1 MKKITLSSCLTKLIL
16 AIIVVVGFIWLFSVL
31 FPRAYNVLEAKA
43 LGLDIDADSA
53 AVITAKVDSIPQHT
67 PTKNDSVEW
76 RQVKE
81 FEYAVKLEQDGDCYL
96 VGANVNGVPMKMIL
110 DTGAS
115 TMSISI
121 IEYEFLKK
129 QKLISDSTAVQVS
142 ECTIANGDTTKCFMI
157 KIAQVSIGDTS
168 VKNVDCLVMENPDAP
183 LLLGMNV
190 LNGLGGVSINYK
202 RKLLILR

>member
-16 AIIVVVGFIWLFSVL
+16 TIIVVVGFIWLFSVL

-43 LGLDIDADSA
+43 LGIDEDS
-53 AVITAKVDSIPQHT
+53 VEIVKPKVDSTHT

-76 RQVKE
+76 KQVKE

-96 VGANVNGVPMKMIL
+96 VGANVNGIPMKMTL

-129 QKLISDSTAVQVS
+129 QKLISDSTVQVS
-142 ECTIANGDTTKCFMI
+142 ECTIANGGTTKCFMI

-168 VKNVDCLVMENPDAP
+168 VKNVDCMVMENPDAP

>member
-1 MKKITLSSCLTKLIL
+1 MKKITLSNCLTKLVL
-16 AIIVVVGFIWLFSVL
+16 TIIVVVGFIWLFSAL
-31 FPRAYNVLEAKA
+31 FPRAYNVLEAKV

-53 AVITAKVDSIPQHT
+53 AVITAKVDSILHT

-76 RQVKE
+76 KQVKE
-81 FEYAVKLEQDGDCYL
+81 FEYAVKLEQDGNCYL
-96 VGANVNGVPMKMIL
+96 VGADVNGIPMKMTL

-129 QKLISDSTAVQVS
+129 QKLISDSTVQVS
-142 ECTIANGDTTKCFMI
+142 ECTIANGDATKCFMI

>member
-1 MKKITLSSCLTKLIL
+1 MKKITLSSCLTKLVL
-16 AIIVVVGFIWLFSVL
+16 TIIVVVGFIWLFSVL

-53 AVITAKVDSIPQHT
+53 AVITAK
-67 PTKNDSVEW
+67 NDSVEW
-76 RQVKE
+76 RQVKD
-81 FEYAVKLEQDGDCYL
+81 FEYAVKLEQDGNCYL
-96 VGANVNGVPMKMIL
+96 VGANVNGIPMKMTL

-129 QKLISDSTAVQVS
+129 QKLISDSTARIS

-157 KIAQVSIGDTS
+157 KIAQVSIGDTY

-202 RKLLILR
+202 KKLLILR

>member
-16 AIIVVVGFIWLFSVL
+16 TIIVVVGFIWLFSVL

-43 LGLDIDADSA
+43 LGIDEDS
-53 AVITAKVDSIPQHT
+53 VEIVKPKVDSTHT

-76 RQVKE
+76 KQVKE

-96 VGANVNGVPMKMIL
+96 VGANVNGIPMKMTL

-129 QKLISDSTAVQVS
+129 QKLISDSTAQVS

>member
-1 MKKITLSSCLTKLIL
+1 MKKITLSSCLTKLIVT
-16 AIIVVVGFIWLFSVL
+16 IIVVMGFIWVFSAL
-31 FPRAYNVLEAKA
+31 FPRAYSVLEAKA
-43 LGLDIDADSA
+43 LGVDEDSVEIIKA
-53 AVITAKVDSIPQHT
+53 IKVDSSLNT
-67 PTKNDSVEW
+67 TKNDSVEW
-76 RQVKE
+76 RQVKD
-81 FEYAVKLEQDGDCYL
+81 FEYAVKLEQDGNCYL
-96 VGANVNGVPMKMIL
+96 VGANVNGVPMKMTL

-129 QKLISDSTAVQVS
+129 QKLLSDSTVQVS

-168 VKNVDCLVMENPDAP
+168 VKNVDCMVMENPDAP

>member
-1 MKKITLSSCLTKLIL
+1 MKKITLSSCLTKLVL
-16 AIIVVVGFIWLFSVL
+16 TIIVVVGFIWLFSVL

-53 AVITAKVDSIPQHT
+53 AVITAK
-67 PTKNDSVEW
+67 NDSVEW
-76 RQVKE
+76 KQVKD
-81 FEYAVKLEQDGDCYL
+81 FEYAVKLEQDGNCYL
-96 VGANVNGVPMKMIL
+96 VGANVNGIPMKMTL

-129 QKLISDSTAVQVS
+129 QKLISDSTAQVS

-157 KIAQVSIGDTS
+157 KIAQVSIGDTY

>member
-1 MKKITLSSCLTKLIL
+1 MKKITLSSCLTKLML
-16 AIIVVVGFIWLFSVL
+16 AIVVMFGFIWLFSAL

-43 LGLDIDADSA
+43 LGIDEDS
-53 AVITAKVDSIPQHT
+53 VEIIKTTKVDSSLN

-76 RQVKE
+76 RQVKD
-81 FEYAVKLEQDGDCYL
+81 FEYAVKLEQDGNCYL
-96 VGANVNGVPMKMIL
+96 VGANVNGIPMKMTL

-129 QKLISDSTAVQVS
+129 QKLISDSTAQVS

>member
-1 MKKITLSSCLTKLIL
+1 MKKITLSSCLTKLML
-16 AIIVVVGFIWLFSVL
+16 AIVVMFGFIWLFSAL

-43 LGLDIDADSA
+43 LGIDEDSVEIIKA
-53 AVITAKVDSIPQHT
+53 TKVDSSLN

-76 RQVKE
+76 RQVKD
-81 FEYAVKLEQDGDCYL
+81 FEYAVKLEQDGNCYL
-96 VGANVNGVPMKMIL
+96 VGANVNGVPMKMTL

-129 QKLISDSTAVQVS
+129 QKLISDSTAQVS

>member
-1 MKKITLSSCLTKLIL
+1 MKKITLSSCLTKLVL
-16 AIIVVVGFIWLFSVL
+16 TIIVVVGFIWLFSVL

-53 AVITAKVDSIPQHT
+53 AVITAK
-67 PTKNDSVEW
+67 NDSVEW
-76 RQVKE
+76 KQVKD
-81 FEYAVKLEQDGDCYL
+81 FEYAVKLEQDGNCYL
-96 VGANVNGVPMKMIL
+96 VGANVNGIPMKMTL

-129 QKLISDSTAVQVS
+129 QKLISDSTAQIS

-157 KIAQVSIGDTS
+157 KIAQVSIGDAS

>member
-16 AIIVVVGFIWLFSVL
+16 TIIVVVGFIWLFSVL

-53 AVITAKVDSIPQHT
+53 AVITAKVDSIPHT
-67 PTKNDSVEW
+67 PTKNDSVGW
-76 RQVKE
+76 KQVKE
-81 FEYAVKLEQDGDCYL
+81 FEYAVKLEQDGNCYL
-96 VGANVNGVPMKMIL
+96 VGANVNGIPMKMTL

-129 QKLISDSTAVQVS
+129 QKLISDSTVQVS
-142 ECTIANGDTTKCFMI
+142 ECTIANGGITKCFMI
-157 KIAQVSIGDTS
+157 KIAQVSIGDAS

>member
-1 MKKITLSSCLTKLIL
+1 MKKITLSSCLTKLVLI
-16 AIIVVVGFIWLFSVL
+16 IIVVVGFIWLFSVL

-53 AVITAKVDSIPQHT
+53 AVITAK
-67 PTKNDSVEW
+67 NDSVEW
-76 RQVKE
+76 RQVKD
-81 FEYAVKLEQDGDCYL
+81 FEYAVKLEQDGNCYL
-96 VGANVNGVPMKMIL
+96 VGANVNGIPMKMTL

-129 QKLISDSTAVQVS
+129 QKLISDSTAQVS

-157 KIAQVSIGDTS
+157 KIAQVSIGDTY

>member
-1 MKKITLSSCLTKLIL
+1 MKKITLSSCLTKLVL
-16 AIIVVVGFIWLFSVL
+16 TIIVVVGFIWLFSVL
-31 FPRAYNVLEAKA
+31 FPRAYNVIEAKA

-53 AVITAKVDSIPQHT
+53 AVITAK
-67 PTKNDSVEW
+67 NDSVEW
-76 RQVKE
+76 KQVKD
-81 FEYAVKLEQDGDCYL
+81 FEYAVKLEQDGNCYL
-96 VGANVNGVPMKMIL
+96 VGANVNGIPMKMTL

-129 QKLISDSTAVQVS
+129 QKLISDSTAQIS

-157 KIAQVSIGDTS
+157 KIAQVSIGDTY

>member
-16 AIIVVVGFIWLFSVL
+16 TIIVVVGFIWLFSVL

-43 LGLDIDADSA
+43 LGIDEDSV
-53 AVITAKVDSIPQHT
+53 AVITAKVDSIPHT
-67 PTKNDSVEW
+67 STKNDSVEW
-76 RQVKE
+76 KQVKE
-81 FEYAVKLEQDGDCYL
+81 FEYAVKLEQDGNCYL
-96 VGANVNGVPMKMIL
+96 VGANINGIPMKMTL

-129 QKLISDSTAVQVS
+129 QKLISDSTVQVS

>member
-16 AIIVVVGFIWLFSVL
+16 TLIVVVGFIWLFSVL

-43 LGLDIDADSA
+43 LGIDKDSV
-53 AVITAKVDSIPQHT
+53 AVITAKVDSIPHT

-76 RQVKE
+76 KQVKE

-96 VGANVNGVPMKMIL
+96 VGANVNGIPMKMTL

-129 QKLISDSTAVQVS
+129 QKLISDSTAQVS
-142 ECTIANGDTTKCFMI
+142 ECTIANGGTTKCFMI

>member
-16 AIIVVVGFIWLFSVL
+16 TIIVVVGFIWLFSVL

-53 AVITAKVDSIPQHT
+53 AVITAK
-67 PTKNDSVEW
+67 NDSVEW
-76 RQVKE
+76 RQVKD
-81 FEYAVKLEQDGDCYL
+81 FEYAVKLEQDGNCYL
-96 VGANVNGVPMKMIL
+96 VGANVNGIPMKMTL

-129 QKLISDSTAVQVS
+129 QKLISNSTAQIS
-142 ECTIANGDTTKCFMI
+142 ECTIANGDITKCFMI
-157 KIAQVSIGDTS
+157 KIAQVSIGDTY

>member
-1 MKKITLSSCLTKLIL
+1 MKKITLSSCLTKLIVT
-16 AIIVVVGFIWLFSVL
+16 IIVVMGFIWVFSAL
-31 FPRAYNVLEAKA
+31 FPRAYSVLETKA
-43 LGLDIDADSA
+43 LGIDE
-53 AVITAKVDSIPQHT
+53 DSIGIVKAKIDSVLKSA
-67 PTKNDSVEW
+67 KNDSVEW
-76 RQVKE
+76 RQVKD
-81 FEYAVKLEQDGDCYL
+81 FEYAVKLEQDGNCYL
-96 VGANVNGVPMKMIL
+96 VGANVNGVPMKMTL

-121 IEYEFLKK
+121 IEYNFLKK
-129 QKLISDSTAVQVS
+129 QKLLSDSTVQAS

-168 VKNVDCLVMENPDAP
+168 VKNVDCVVMENPNAP

>member
-16 AIIVVVGFIWLFSVL
+16 TLIVVVGFIWLFSVL

-43 LGLDIDADSA
+43 LGIDKDSV
-53 AVITAKVDSIPQHT
+53 AVITAKVDSIPHT

-76 RQVKE
+76 KQVKE

-96 VGANVNGVPMKMIL
+96 VGANVNGIPMKMTL

-129 QKLISDSTAVQVS
+129 QKLISDSTAQVS

-190 LNGLGGVSINYK
+190 LNSLGGVSINYK

>member
-1 MKKITLSSCLTKLIL
+1 MKKITLSGCLTKLIV
-16 AIIVVVGFIWLFSVL
+16 AIIVVMGFIWVFSAL
-31 FPRAYNVLEAKA
+31 FPRAYSVLEAKA
-43 LGLDIDADSA
+43 LGIDEDS
-53 AVITAKVDSIPQHT
+53 VEIVKAKVDSIK

-76 RQVKE
+76 RQAKE
-81 FEYAVKLEQDGDCYL
+81 FEYAVKLEQDGNCYL
-96 VGANVNGVPMKMIL
+96 VGANVNGVPMKMTL

-129 QKLISDSTAVQVS
+129 QKLISDSTVQVS

-168 VKNVDCLVMENPDAP
+168 VKNVDCMVMENPDAP

>member
-16 AIIVVVGFIWLFSVL
+16 TLIVVVGFIWLFSVL

-43 LGLDIDADSA
+43 LGIDEDSV
-53 AVITAKVDSIPQHT
+53 AVIAAKVDSIPHT

-76 RQVKE
+76 KQVKE

-96 VGANVNGVPMKMIL
+96 VGANVNGIPMKMTL

-129 QKLISDSTAVQVS
+129 QKLISDSTAQVS
-142 ECTIANGDTTKCFMI
+142 ECTIAIGDATKCFMI

-168 VKNVDCLVMENPDAP
+168 VKNIDCLVMENPDAP

>member
-1 MKKITLSSCLTKLIL
+1 MKKITLSSCLTKLML
-16 AIIVVVGFIWLFSVL
+16 AIVVMFGFIWLFSAL

-43 LGLDIDADSA
+43 LGIDEDSVEIIKA
-53 AVITAKVDSIPQHT
+53 TKVDSSLN

-76 RQVKE
+76 RQVKD
-81 FEYAVKLEQDGDCYL
+81 FEYAVKLEQDGNCYL
-96 VGANVNGVPMKMIL
+96 VGANVNGVPRKMTL

-129 QKLISDSTAVQVS
+129 QKLISDSTAQVS

>member
-16 AIIVVVGFIWLFSVL
+16 TIIVVVGFIWLFSVL

-43 LGLDIDADSA
+43 LGIDEDS
-53 AVITAKVDSIPQHT
+53 VEIVKPKVDSILK

-76 RQVKE
+76 KQVKE
-81 FEYAVKLEQDGDCYL
+81 FEYAVKLEQDGNCYL
-96 VGANVNGVPMKMIL
+96 VGANVNGIPMKMTL

-129 QKLISDSTAVQVS
+129 QKLISDSTVQVS

-157 KIAQVSIGDTS
+157 NIAQVSIGDTS
-168 VKNVDCLVMENPDAP
+168 VKNVDCLVMENPYAP

>member
-16 AIIVVVGFIWLFSVL
+16 TIIVVVGFIWLFSVL

-43 LGLDIDADSA
+43 LGIDEDS
-53 AVITAKVDSIPQHT
+53 VEIVKPKVDST
-67 PTKNDSVEW
+67 LKPTKNDSVEW
-76 RQVKE
+76 KQVKE
-81 FEYAVKLEQDGDCYL
+81 FEYAVKLEQDGNCYL
-96 VGANVNGVPMKMIL
+96 VGANVNGIPMKMTL

-129 QKLISDSTAVQVS
+129 QKLISDSTVQVS
-142 ECTIANGDTTKCFMI
+142 ECTIANGDTTKCFMV

-168 VKNVDCLVMENPDAP
+168 VKNIDCLVMENPDAP

>member
-16 AIIVVVGFIWLFSVL
+16 TIIVVVGFIWLFSVL

-43 LGLDIDADSA
+43 LGLDIDADST
-53 AVITAKVDSIPQHT
+53 AVITAKVDSIPHT

-76 RQVKE
+76 KQVKE

-129 QKLISDSTAVQVS
+129 QKLISDSAAVQVS

-157 KIAQVSIGDTS
+157 NIAQVSIGDTS
-168 VKNVDCLVMENPDAP
+168 VKNVDCMVMENPDAP

>member
-1 MKKITLSSCLTKLIL
+1 MKKFSISGCITKLIL
-16 AIIVVVGFIWLFSVL
+16 TVIVILGFVYGFSIL

-43 LGLDIDADSA
+43 LGFDIDADSA
-53 AVITAKVDSIPQHT
+53 AVITAKVDSILHT
-67 PTKNDSVEW
+67 PTKNDSVGW
-76 RQVKE
+76 KQVKE
-81 FEYAVKLEQDGDCYL
+81 FEYAVKLEQDGNCYL
-96 VGANVNGVPMKMIL
+96 VGANVNGIPMKMTL

-129 QKLISDSTAVQVS
+129 QKLISDSTVQVS
-142 ECTIANGDTTKCFMI
+142 ECTIANGNTTKCFMI

>member
-1 MKKITLSSCLTKLIL
+1 MKKITLSSCLTKLVL
-16 AIIVVVGFIWLFSVL
+16 TIIVVVGFIWMFSVL

-53 AVITAKVDSIPQHT
+53 AVITAK
-67 PTKNDSVEW
+67 NDSVEW
-76 RQVKE
+76 RQVKD
-81 FEYAVKLEQDGDCYL
+81 FEYAVKLEQDGNCYL
-96 VGANVNGVPMKMIL
+96 VGANVNGIPMKMTL

-129 QKLISDSTAVQVS
+129 QKLISDSTAQVS

-157 KIAQVSIGDTS
+157 KIAQVSIGDTY

>member
-1 MKKITLSSCLTKLIL
+1 MKKITLSSCLTKLIVT
-16 AIIVVVGFIWLFSVL
+16 IIVVMGFIWLFSAL

-43 LGLDIDADSA
+43 LGIDEDSVEIIKA
-53 AVITAKVDSIPQHT
+53 TKVDGSLS
-67 PTKNDSVEW
+67 PTKNDSVER
-76 RQVKE
+76 RQVKG
-81 FEYAVKLEQDGDCYL
+81 FEHAVKLEQDGNCYL
-96 VGANVNGVPMKMIL
+96 VGTKVNGVPMKMTL

-129 QKLISDSTAVQVS
+129 QKLISDSTAQVS
-142 ECTIANGDTTKCFMI
+142 ECTIANGDATKCFMI

>member
-16 AIIVVVGFIWLFSVL
+16 TIIVVVGFIWLFSVL

-43 LGLDIDADSA
+43 LGIDEDS
-53 AVITAKVDSIPQHT
+53 VEIVKPKVDSTHT

-76 RQVKE
+76 KQVKE

-96 VGANVNGVPMKMIL
+96 VGANVNGIPMKMTL

-129 QKLISDSTAVQVS
+129 QKLISDSTVQVS

>member
-1 MKKITLSSCLTKLIL
+1 MKKITLSSCLTKLVL
-16 AIIVVVGFIWLFSVL
+16 TIIVVVGFIWLFSVL

-53 AVITAKVDSIPQHT
+53 AVITAK
-67 PTKNDSVEW
+67 NDSVEW
-76 RQVKE
+76 RQVKD
-81 FEYAVKLEQDGDCYL
+81 FEYAVKLEQDGNCYL
-96 VGANVNGVPMKMIL
+96 VGANVNGIPMKMTL

-129 QKLISDSTAVQVS
+129 QKLISDSKAQVS

-157 KIAQVSIGDTS
+157 KIAQVSIGDTY

>member
-1 MKKITLSSCLTKLIL
+1 MKKITLSSCLTKLVL
-16 AIIVVVGFIWLFSVL
+16 TIIVVVGFIWLFSVL

-53 AVITAKVDSIPQHT
+53 AKKKK
-67 PTKNDSVEW
+67 KNDSVEW
-76 RQVKE
+76 RQVKD
-81 FEYAVKLEQDGDCYL
+81 FEYAVKLEQDGNCYL
-96 VGANVNGVPMKMIL
+96 VGANVNGIPMKMTL

-129 QKLISDSTAVQVS
+129 QKLISDSTAQVS

-157 KIAQVSIGDTS
+157 KIAQVSIGDTY

>member
-1 MKKITLSSCLTKLIL
+1 MKKITLSSCLTKLIVTV
-16 AIIVVVGFIWLFSVL
+16 IVVMGFIWVFSAL
-31 FPRAYNVLEAKA
+31 FPRAYSVLEAKA
-43 LGLDIDADSA
+43 LGIDEDS
-53 AVITAKVDSIPQHT
+53 VEIIKTTKVDSLLNT
-67 PTKNDSVEW
+67 TKNDSVEW
-76 RQVKE
+76 RQVKD
-81 FEYAVKLEQDGDCYL
+81 FEYAVKLEQDGNCYL
-96 VGANVNGVPMKMIL
+96 VGANVNGVPMKMTL

-121 IEYEFLKK
+121 IEYEFLKR
-129 QKLISDSTAVQVS
+129 QKLLSDSTVQVS

-168 VKNVDCLVMENPDAP
+168 VKNVDCIVMENPDAP

>member
-16 AIIVVVGFIWLFSVL
+16 TIIVVVGFIWLFSVL

-43 LGLDIDADSA
+43 LGIDEDSA
-53 AVITAKVDSIPQHT
+53 AVITAKVDSILHT

-76 RQVKE
+76 KQVKE
-81 FEYAVKLEQDGDCYL
+81 FEYAVKLEQDDNYYL
-96 VGANVNGVPMKMIL
+96 VGANVNGIPMKMIL

-129 QKLISDSTAVQVS
+129 QKLISDSTVQVS

-168 VKNVDCLVMENPDAP
+168 VKNVDCMVMENPDAP

>member
-1 MKKITLSSCLTKLIL
+1 MKKITLSGCLTKLIV
-16 AIIVVVGFIWLFSVL
+16 AIIVVMGFIWVFSAL
-31 FPRAYNVLEAKA
+31 FPRAYSVLEAKA
-43 LGLDIDADSA
+43 LGIDEDS
-53 AVITAKVDSIPQHT
+53 VEIVKAKVDSIK

-76 RQVKE
+76 RHAKE
-81 FEYAVKLEQDGDCYL
+81 FEYAVKLEQDGNCYL
-96 VGANVNGVPMKMIL
+96 VGANVNGVPMKMTL

-129 QKLISDSTAVQVS
+129 QKLISDSTVQVS

-168 VKNVDCLVMENPDAP
+168 VKNVDCMVMENPDAP

>member
-1 MKKITLSSCLTKLIL
+1 MKKITLSSCLTKLML
-16 AIIVVVGFIWLFSVL
+16 AIVVMFGFIWLFSAL

-43 LGLDIDADSA
+43 LGIDEDS
-53 AVITAKVDSIPQHT
+53 VEIIKTTKVDSSLN

-76 RQVKE
+76 RQVKD
-81 FEYAVKLEQDGDCYL
+81 FEYAVKLEQDGNCYL
-96 VGANVNGVPMKMIL
+96 VGANVNGIPMKMTL

-129 QKLISDSTAVQVS
+129 QKLISDSTVQVS

>member
-16 AIIVVVGFIWLFSVL
+16 TIIVVVGFIWLFSVL

-43 LGLDIDADSA
+43 LGIDEDSV
-53 AVITAKVDSIPQHT
+53 AVITAKVDSIPHT
-67 PTKNDSVEW
+67 STKNDSVEW
-76 RQVKE
+76 KQVKE

-96 VGANVNGVPMKMIL
+96 VGANVNGIPMKMTL

-129 QKLISDSTAVQVS
+129 QKLISDSTAQVS
-142 ECTIANGDTTKCFMI
+142 ECTIANGDATKCFMI

-168 VKNVDCLVMENPDAP
+168 VKNVDCMVMENPDAP

>member
-1 MKKITLSSCLTKLIL
+1 MKKITLSSCLTKLVLI
-16 AIIVVVGFIWLFSVL
+16 IIVVVGFIWLFSVL

-53 AVITAKVDSIPQHT
+53 AVKK
-67 PTKNDSVEW
+67 TKNDSVEW
-76 RQVKE
+76 KQVKD
-81 FEYAVKLEQDGDCYL
+81 FEYAVKLEQDGNCYL
-96 VGANVNGVPMKMIL
+96 VGANVNGIPMKMTL

-129 QKLISDSTAVQVS
+129 QKLISNSTAQVS

-157 KIAQVSIGDTS
+157 KIAQVSIGDTY

>member
-1 MKKITLSSCLTKLIL
+1 MKKITLSNCLTKLML
-16 AIIVVVGFIWLFSVL
+16 AIVVMLGFIWLFSAL

-43 LGLDIDADSA
+43 LGIDEDSVEIIKA
-53 AVITAKVDSIPQHT
+53 TKVDSSFK

-76 RQVKE
+76 RQVTD
-81 FEYAVKLEQDGDCYL
+81 FEYAVRLEQDGNCYL
-96 VGANVNGVPMKMIL
+96 VGANVNGIPMKMTL

-129 QKLISDSTAVQVS
+129 QKLISDSTAQVS

>member
-1 MKKITLSSCLTKLIL
+1 MKKITLSSCLTKLIVT
-16 AIIVVVGFIWLFSVL
+16 IIVVMGFIWVFSAL
-31 FPRAYNVLEAKA
+31 FPRAYSVLEAKA
-43 LGLDIDADSA
+43 LGIDEDS
-53 AVITAKVDSIPQHT
+53 VEIIKTTKVDSLLNT
-67 PTKNDSVEW
+67 TKNDSVEW
-76 RQVKE
+76 RQVKD
-81 FEYAVKLEQDGDCYL
+81 FEYAVKLEQDGNCYL
-96 VGANVNGVPMKMIL
+96 VGANVNGVPMKMTL

-129 QKLISDSTAVQVS
+129 QKLLSDSTVQVS

-168 VKNVDCLVMENPDAP
+168 VKNVDCMVMENPDAP

>member
-1 MKKITLSSCLTKLIL
+1 MKKITLSSCLTKLVL
-16 AIIVVVGFIWLFSVL
+16 TIIVVVGFIWLFSVL

-53 AVITAKVDSIPQHT
+53 AVITAKVDS
-67 PTKNDSVEW
+67 VEW
-76 RQVKE
+76 RQVKD
-81 FEYAVKLEQDGDCYL
+81 FEYAVKLEQDGNCYL
-96 VGANVNGVPMKMIL
+96 VGANVNGIPMKMTL

-129 QKLISDSTAVQVS
+129 QKLISDSTAQVS

-157 KIAQVSIGDTS
+157 KIAQVSIGDTY